1 MDDWDDDDEDD
12 LIEALSK
19 KPPREP
25 SFGSTQS
32 FQRTQNDPKGTET
45 QSAVAVSAE
54 EAKDIEMKLLKAQ
67 GEASMLRDK
76 LALFEAEKERERKT
90 QTQKQKELELQH
102 QHELDLIKADLQK
115 AEDEKK
121 FLAFSGRSSHR
132 SPGRHAAAN
141 TPEASSGESVS
152 AATKKRK
159 LEEPPRRYI
168 TLKPNRIVSDEVDLF
183 VNSAISHRL
192 AGSRL
197 STLEILNNIY
207 LGHVKDFKF
216 KILDIAGDGPV
227 GKGIFDMLMSH
238 IRSPLKLDQF
248 IEILLECLAMLIK
261 EISQHEKEC
270 DTAVP
275 FLVALMH
282 HCITFRPSAIHTMAL
297 KDLFNFMV
305 DLIRTHRSVLKRP
318 LRKSDLELDVGPDIF
333 QYEFIRILTV
343 LYAFDVLEDGLKI
356 VQSLPV
362 SFQAA
367 FMDDAFRGAVDDIS
381 RYSLTISYQP
391 VINVIHNTVE
401 MFNCIANM
409 LLEAPELKEKVPVR
423 WWDNI
428 INRLYH
434 ILNKGTSNTARNELE
449 LSTLH
454 LFDEINI
461 FGLIRNIGDNHN
473 GQLISLLVKENE
485 PWHLPRVIMRD
496 FPKEQGITNR
506 ATDVEWWAVNMK
518 IGIVKLFEKL
528 AIAYR
533 DGPVERNMLKVLARL
548 LAQTQEVL
556 LTVLL
561 GEDSENIHVYY
572 EFFSQTLKLIYHMWK
587 SGQWELR
594 LLREAEAEL
603 TVCLWRVVF
612 GTTHEGSRVEMAEH
626 KTLADRFD
634 ELRLQQ
640 DAELYED
647 AFENEVPDFVAEETR
662 AQSFSR
668 LKEIMGIGAEETTRQ
683 MAKTMLEGITSMED
697 ADALYM
703 AMQAGSAELGP

>member
-1 MDDWDDDDEDD
+1 MDDWDDDDDDD
-12 LIEALSK
+12 LIEALSN
-19 KPPREP
+19 KPPRES
-25 SFGSTQS
+25 SFGQTQS
-32 FQRTQNDPKGTET
+32 FQTTQNDSRSTKA
-45 QSAVAVSAE
+45 QNAVAVSVE
-54 EAKDIEMKLLKAQ
+54 EARDIEIKLLKAQ

-76 LALFEAEKERERKT
+76 LALFEAEKERERRN
-90 QTQKQKELELQH
+90 QTQKHQELELQH

-132 SPGRHAAAN
+132 SPGRRAAAN
-141 TPEASSGESVS
+141 TPEASSVESVS
-152 AATKKRK
+152 TVTKKRR
-159 LEEPPRRYI
+159 LEGPSRRYLS
-168 TLKPNRIVSDEVDLF
+168 LKSNRTVTDEVSLF
-183 VNSAISHRL
+183 VNASVSHRL

-207 LGHVKDFKF
+207 LGHVRDFKY
-216 KILDIAGDGPV
+216 KVLIITEDSSV
-227 GKGIFDMLMSH
+227 GKGVFDMLMSH
-238 IRSPLKLDQF
+238 KRSPLKLDQF
-248 IEILLECLAMLIK
+248 IEMLLECLAMLIK

-275 FLVALMH
+275 FLVALMY

-297 KDLFNFMV
+297 KDLFTFMV
-305 DLIRTHRSVLKRP
+305 DLIRTHKSVLKRP

-343 LYAFDVLEDGLKI
+343 LYAFDVLEGALKI
-356 VQSLPV
+356 VQTLSV
-362 SFQAA
+362 SFQDE

-391 VINVIHNTVE
+391 VMNVIYNTVE

-409 LLEAPELKEKVPVR
+409 LLEAPVLKEKVPIR

-434 ILNKGTSNTARNELE
+434 ILNKGTSNTAGNEQDP
-449 LSTLH
+449 STLH

-461 FGLIRNIGDNHN
+461 FGLIRNIGDNYN

-496 FPKEQGITNR
+496 FPKEEGITER
-506 ATDVEWWAVNMK
+506 ATDVEWWAVNLK

-528 AIAYR
+528 AIAYHN
-533 DGPVERNMLKVLARL
+533 DPVERNMLKVLTRL

-572 EFFSQTLKLIYHMWK
+572 EFFSQTLKLIYLMWK

-603 TVCLWRVVF
+603 TVCLWRIVF
-612 GTTHEGSRVEMAEH
+612 GSAQEESRMEMKEH

-634 ELRLQQ
+634 ELRLEQ
-640 DAELYED
+640 DAELYEN
-647 AFENEVPDFVAEETR
+647 AFDNEMLEIVAEEMR
-662 AQSFSR
+662 AQNFSR

-683 MAKTMLEGITSMED
+683 MAKAMLEGITSMED

-703 AMQAGSAELGP
+703 AMQAGSELGP